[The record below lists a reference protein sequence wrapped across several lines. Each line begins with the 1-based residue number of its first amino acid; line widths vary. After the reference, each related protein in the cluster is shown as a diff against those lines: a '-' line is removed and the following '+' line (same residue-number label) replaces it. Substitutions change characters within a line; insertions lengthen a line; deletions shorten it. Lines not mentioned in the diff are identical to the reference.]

1 MPASESSEVKMTL
14 FRSVSPNAG
23 VVRLLSLTRLS
34 AALVLL
40 LVLGTS
46 RSRASDPTATYE
58 IPPVKV
64 PLNVKDQQVT
74 IAASAVLA
82 VTKNEQG
89 LNIAKLQLSADL
101 SDLQQNLT
109 EVLSSALDK
118 TDGCGDHIAIH
129 NATITPLDPASQTVV
144 GLHYE
149 RWACA
154 KVLGKKEARRLT
166 SGNAVIEMKLTPA
179 VDENSTELRLVPD
192 VGRIEA
198 DGSLGELLRSGPIG
212 EMLREK
218 IRSAILAALQKGTNL
233 SATLPPAL
241 QGYARIQNAQFQDAG
256 SGRLAV
262 QMEGEFRVT
271 DEQMQ
276 FLTEQVKEHMAS
288 R

>member
-1 MPASESSEVKMTL
+1 MLL
-14 FRSVSPNAG
+14 FQSANPSAG
-23 VVRLLSLTRLS
+23 VARRRSWMLYS
-34 AALVLL
+34 ATLVLL
-40 LVLGTS
+40 LVMGTS
-46 RSRASDPTATYE
+46 RSRASDPTATFE

-64 PLNVKDQQVT
+64 PLDMKDQQVT

-82 VTKNEQG
+82 VTRNEQG
-89 LNIAKLQLSADL
+89 LNIAKLQLLADL
-101 SDLQQNLT
+101 SGLQQNLT
-109 EVLSSALDK
+109 GVLSSALNK

-129 NATITPLDPASQTVV
+129 SATITPLGPASQAVV

-154 KVLGKKEARRLT
+154 KVLGKKEAKRLT
-166 SGNAVIEMKLTPA
+166 SGDAVVEMKLTPA

-192 VGRIEA
+192 VGRIDA
-198 DGSLGELLRSGPIG
+198 DGSLGAFLRSGPTG

-218 IRSAILAALQKGTNL
+218 IRSAILAALQKGTDL

-241 QGYARIQNAQFQDAG
+241 QGYARIQNAHFEDAG

-276 FLTEQVKEHMAS
+276 FLSQQVKEHIAS

>member
-1 MPASESSEVKMTL
+1 MPASESPEVKMTL
-14 FRSVSPNAG
+14 LRSASPSAG
-23 VVRLLSLTRLS
+23 VARHRSLARHS
-34 AALVLL
+34 AMLAL
-40 LVLGTS
+40 LVITGTS
-46 RSRASDPTATYE
+46 LSRASDPTATFE

-64 PLNVKDQQVT
+64 PLNVKDQEVT

-109 EVLSSALDK
+109 QVLSSALNK
-118 TDGCGDHIAIH
+118 TDGCGDHIAVH
-129 NATITPLDPASQTVV
+129 NATITPLEPASQAVV
-144 GLHYE
+144 ALHYE

-166 SGNAVIEMKLTPA
+166 SGNAIVEMKLTPA
-179 VDENSTELRLVPD
+179 VDENGSELRLVPD

-198 DGSLGELLRSGPIG
+198 DGSFGELLRSGPIG

-218 IRSAILAALQKGTNL
+218 IQNAILAALQKGTNL
-233 SATLPPAL
+233 GATLPAAL
-241 QGYARIQNAQFQDAG
+241 QGNARIQNAQFQDAG

-262 QMEGEFRVT
+262 QIEGEFRVT
-271 DEQMQ
+271 EEQMQ
-276 FLTEQVKEHMAS
+276 FLSQQVKVHIAS

>member
-1 MPASESSEVKMTL
+1 MLL
-14 FRSVSPNAG
+14 FQSANPNAG
-23 VVRLLSLTRLS
+23 VARHRSLTLHS
-34 AALVLL
+34 AVLALL
-40 LVLGTS
+40 LLMGTS
-46 RSRASDPTATYE
+46 RSRASDPTATFE

-64 PLNVKDQQVT
+64 PLDVKDQQVT

-82 VTKNEQG
+82 VTRNEHG
-89 LNIAKLQLSADL
+89 LNIARLQLSADL

-109 EVLSSALDK
+109 EVLRAALDK

-129 NATITPLDPASQTVV
+129 NATITPLDPASQAVV

-149 RWACA
+149 RWTCA
-154 KVLGKKEARRLT
+154 KVLGKKQAKRLT
-166 SGNAVIEMKLTPA
+166 SGDAIVEMKLTPA

-198 DGSLGELLRSGPIG
+198 DDSLGEFLRSGPIA
-212 EMLREK
+212 EMLRDK

-233 SATLPPAL
+233 SATLPAAL
-241 QGYARIQNAQFQDAG
+241 QGYARIQNAQFEDAG

-262 QMEGEFRVT
+262 QIEGEFRVT

-276 FLTEQVKEHMAS
+276 FLSQQVKEHIAS

>member
-1 MPASESSEVKMTL
+1 MMI
-14 FRSVSPNAG
+14 VSPSSNHSARQAYHKS
-23 VVRLLSLTRLS
+23 VQCSS
-34 AALVLL
+34 AALALL
-40 LVLGTS
+40 LIMGTLP
-46 RSRASDPTATYE
+46 SRASDPSATYE

-82 VTKNEQG
+82 VTRNEQG
-89 LNIAKLQLSADL
+89 LNIAKLLLSADL
-101 SDLQQNLT
+101 SDLQQNLKQ
-109 EVLSSALDK
+109 VLTLALDK
-118 TDGCGDHIAIH
+118 TDGCGEHIAVQ
-129 NATITPLDPASQTVV
+129 NATITPLDPASRSVV

-154 KVLGKKEARRLT
+154 KVLGKKEARRLA
-166 SGNAVIEMKLTPA
+166 SGNAVVEMKLTPG

-198 DGSLGELLRSGPIG
+198 DGSLGELLRSGPTG
-212 EMLREK
+212 ERLREK

-233 SATLPPAL
+233 STTLPPAL
-241 QGYARIQNAQFQDAG
+241 QGYARIQNVQFLDAG

-262 QMEGEFRVT
+262 QLEGEFRVS

-276 FLTEQVKEHMAS
+276 FLSQQVKVRIAS